1 MSYMSKKFK
10 FYAFGLLFC
19 IAVGSGVW
27 LFLGKNNN
35 TVFFNEATNLVKLI
49 SPVPLLITLNVL
61 NVTEL
66 ILEKKFMAY
75 FGAGLIVL
83 FISLLSIDAL
93 KLGLP
98 VFYAGYYPMLIEGFC
113 LCLYYFIVQKFRHE

>member
-1 MSYMSKKFK
+1 M
-10 FYAFGLLFC
+10 ALFC
-19 IAVGSGVW
+19 IAAGAIMYFFPEQLLTI

-66 ILEKKFMAY
+66 ILEKKFKAY
-75 FGAGLIVL
+75 LGAGLIVL

-113 LCLYYFIVQKFRHE
+113 LCLYYFIIQKFRHE